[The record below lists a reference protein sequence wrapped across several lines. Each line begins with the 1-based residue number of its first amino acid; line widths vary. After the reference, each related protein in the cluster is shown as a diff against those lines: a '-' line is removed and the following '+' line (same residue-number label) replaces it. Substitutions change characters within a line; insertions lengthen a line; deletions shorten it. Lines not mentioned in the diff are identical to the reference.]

1 MTSVFYV
8 VKNEISEHVCRN
20 FNASKPLFS
29 IDSRLSRAEDKN
41 SPVDLKS
48 IAASSTE
55 ESCEPENI
63 EAGKKALQDPIK
75 WFGLLV
81 PPALRSSQA
90 YFRGAVGDNIPAL
103 VNVDNEMKEV
113 EIEIRRTRKRLGKL
127 Q

>member
-1 MTSVFYV
+1 MAI
-8 VKNEISEHVCRN
+8 NELSECVCRK
-20 FNASKPLFS
+20 FKAPKPLFS
-29 IDSRLSRAEDKN
+29 IDSRLSPADDKN
-41 SPVDLKS
+41 STVDLKS
-48 IAASSTE
+48 VPASSTE
-55 ESCEPENI
+55 ESCEPETLQV
-63 EAGKKALQDPIK
+63 GKQALQDPIK

-90 YFRGAVGDNIPAL
+90 YFRSAVGDNIPGL

>member
-1 MTSVFYV
+1 MTRVFYV
-8 VKNEISEHVCRN
+8 ARNEISEDVCRN
-20 FNASKPLFS
+20 FKTSKPLFS
-29 IDSRLSRAEDKN
+29 IDSRLSPAADKN
-41 SPVDLKS
+41 STVDLKS
-48 IAASSTE
+48 VPASSTE
-55 ESCEPENI
+55 ESCEPANLED
-63 EAGKKALQDPIK
+63 GKQALQDPIK

-90 YFRGAVGDNIPAL
+90 SFRAAVGDGIPAL